1 MTSVAAVLGYGRDQ
15 RAYLGRWAM
24 GMSASEE
31 YVHTS
36 RQVVLSIQRAVNRS
50 IVEGRDIEY
59 FEDEAIDA
67 LAKTAEDMGFNPLR
81 IKKRHSCM
89 NKITGKNSI
98 GGAYPALILPIECR
112 GLGRN

>member
-1 MTSVAAVLGYGRDQ
+1 M
-15 RAYLGRWAM
+15 
-24 GMSASEE
+24 
-31 YVHTS
+31 
-36 RQVVLSIQRAVNRS
+36 VLSIQRAVNRS

-98 GGAYPALILPIECR
+98 GGAYPALILPIDGVEEWEEIFESPADLKWTR
-112 GLGRN
+112 PS